1 MKNTKKGFTLV
12 ELLVVI
18 AILAI
23 LASVAV
29 VGYTAFLD
37 KAKESNAKTEAH
49 QLETAIEAVIM
60 IPGDH
65 YVLGEVPAGP
75 GKDAVEDN
83 PETDEDETADAVPGT
98 PAVVYYVVKDGKNV
112 YVTTDLENLEDVEEL
127 PTGFVFNED
136 IQALGATLTY
146 NGEGNFTFVSKSE
159 WTVTIDLA
167 K

>member
-29 VGYTAFLD
+29 VGYTSFIT
-37 KAKESNAKTEAH
+37 KAEKSNAETEAH

-60 IPGDH
+60 IPGDA
-65 YVLGEVPAGP
+65 YVLGTTKGS
-75 GKDAVEDN
+75 DAVLGEDG
-83 PETDEDETADAVPGT
+83 AVVT
-98 PAVVYYVVKDGKNV
+98 PAVAPVTYYVYKTEAGVRVCTYDAETEEYTAISAAVAFDATTINADFAGLTGTITAQADGTLD
-112 YVTTDLENLEDVEEL
+112 YIYSADITVE
-127 PTGFVFNED
+127 
-136 IQALGATLTY
+136 
-146 NGEGNFTFVSKSE
+146 
-159 WTVTIDLA
+159 IDLT

>member
-29 VGYTAFLD
+29 VGYTSFLD
-37 KAKESNAKTEAH
+37 KAKDSNAQTEAH

-65 YVLGEVPAGP
+65 YVLGTKSIPASGTVGGEDYVPAST
-75 GKDAVEDN
+75 
-83 PETDEDETADAVPGT
+83 ETYYIVKNNG
-98 PAVVYYVVKDGKNV
+98 AVVVTKDLATLAA
-112 YVTTDLENLEDVEEL
+112 VTTL
-127 PTGFVFNED
+127 PEGFDFNED
-136 IQALGATLTY
+136 IDALGGKLTY
-146 NGEGNFTFVSKSE
+146 NGAGVFGFESKSGGKA
-159 WTVTIDLA
+159 TIDLT